1 MKDFIT
7 LRQHERLDDLQYKGL
22 HLIQDPSIF
31 CFGIDAVLLSDFA
44 TVREGERVLDFCTG
58 SGIIPL
64 LLSVKTK
71 AKHITGFE
79 IQKQSVDMARRSVL
93 LNELQE
99 RITIIEGDIKDLE
112 GVKEMGKFD
121 VVTCNPPYMNTGG
134 GLLNP
139 NQAKA
144 IARHEILCNLED
156 VIRATKK
163 ALPPKG
169 RFYMIHRPHRLTDIF
184 TLCRSYN
191 LEPKRMRMVHS
202 YIDAEPSMV
211 LIECVDN
218 GKAMLKVEKPLII
231 YETNEDHTQE
241 ILNIY
246 ERKGI

>member
-1 MKDFIT
+1 MNHSIT
-7 LRQHERLDDLQYKGL
+7 IHNHERLDDLQYKGL
-22 HLIQDPSIF
+22 HLIQDPTIF

-44 TVREGERVLDFCTG
+44 VVREGERVLDFCTG
-58 SGIIPL
+58 SGVIPL
-64 LLSVKTK
+64 LLTGKTK

-79 IQKQSVDMARRSVL
+79 IQEQSVNMARRSVL
-93 LNELQE
+93 LNELE
-99 RITIIEGDIKDLE
+99 KRIAIVEGDIKDLE
-112 GVKEMGKFD
+112 CVKEMGKFD

-144 IARHEILCNLED
+144 IARHEVLCDLED

-184 TLCRSYN
+184 TLCRTYQ
-191 LEPKRMRMVHS
+191 LEPKRMRLVHS

-211 LIECVDN
+211 LIECIDH

-231 YETNEDHTQE
+231 YEKNGEHTKE
-241 ILNIY
+241 IFDIY
-246 ERKGI
+246 ERERI